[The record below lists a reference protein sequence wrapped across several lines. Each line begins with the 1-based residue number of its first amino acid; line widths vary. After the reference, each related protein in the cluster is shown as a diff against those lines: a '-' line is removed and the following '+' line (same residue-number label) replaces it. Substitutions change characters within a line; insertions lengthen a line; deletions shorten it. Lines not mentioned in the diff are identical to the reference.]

1 MRYFIQSYERQNKI
15 IFPECTRLAGTRI
28 DKTISILDLKNVST
42 FKLLTGDIKAILQGI
57 IKISQDNYPESLY
70 KMFIINSGF
79 MFSAVWTVV
88 KPFLDEKTQKKIV
101 IISGNGLKEIREEID
116 L

>member
-1 MRYFIQSYERQNKI
+1 
-15 IFPECTRLAGTRI
+15 
-28 DKTISILDLKNVST
+28 
-42 FKLLTGDIKAILQGI
+42 
-57 IKISQDNYPESLY
+57 
-70 KMFIINSGF
+70 MFIINSGF